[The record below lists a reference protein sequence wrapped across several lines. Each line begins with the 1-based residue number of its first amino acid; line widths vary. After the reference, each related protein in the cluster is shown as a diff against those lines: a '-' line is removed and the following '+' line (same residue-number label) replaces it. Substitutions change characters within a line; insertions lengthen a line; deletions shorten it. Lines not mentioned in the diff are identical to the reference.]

1 MENNPIEIFKE
12 WYREEQ
18 TLSKVRIPSACCLS
32 TNGLDGF
39 PNARFVSLKDILNN
53 HFIIT
58 GTQTSRKGIEIDNT
72 EKVALTFWWTETEKQ
87 VRIQGNATKIAEQLA
102 DDYFSARNKDSQIV
116 SIVSNQGE
124 ELHNV
129 EELINAYEEIEL
141 KNKNKQ
147 LVRPNNWGGYRIEP
161 VRIEFLEFKET
172 RFHERKLFEKQNGN
186 WKLTQLKP

>member
-1 MENNPIEIFKE
+1 MENNPIQIFKE
-12 WYREEQ
+12 SYREEQ

-39 PNARFVSLKDILNN
+39 PNARFVSLKDILND

-58 GTQTSRKGIEIDNT
+58 GTQTSRKGIEINNT

-87 VRIQGNATKIAEQLA
+87 VRIQGNAIKITEQLA

-147 LVRPNNWGGYRIEP
+147 LPRPNNWGGYRIEP

-172 RFHERKLFEKQNGN
+172 RFHERKLFENQNGN